1 MLIRLVKMTFAPEK
15 VADFEKLFEETKEQ
29 IRNFEGC
36 LHLELLNDID
46 KPNIFFTYSHWRSVE
61 DLNRYRDSA
70 LFADVWPRT
79 KVLFAAKPE
88 AWSTTQKHILE

>member
-15 VADFEKLFEETKEQ
+15 VADFETLFEATKEQ

-46 KPNIFFTYSHWRSVE
+46 TPNIFFTYSHWRSVE

-88 AWSTTQKHILE
+88 AWSTTQKHILR

>member
-1 MLIRLVKMTFAPEK
+1 
-15 VADFEKLFEETKEQ
+15 
-29 IRNFEGC
+29 
-36 LHLELLNDID
+36 LLNDID
-46 KPNIFFTYSHWRSVE
+46 TPNIFFTYSHWRSVE

-88 AWSTTQKHILE
+88 AWSTTQKHILR